1 MSHYQLMIA
10 ISYLEWI
17 RWVATGRLRCNGRIV
32 AVNGFDDQLGFN
44 ALLDRAPDLN
54 FEDEQGFLIAALRPD
69 ALQAI
74 HPFQAGSGLES
85 VRVPISS
92 VAAFY
97 PVTERGKR
105 LLEADAARA
114 AVRLEEPL
122 LANLWARWQSLKRE
136 DAEQHRSEMLCSVLG
151 LPTPSLDRIPPPV
164 LDLLMGRTVPSTAD
178 KAAQL
183 RGSSAYAWALT
194 FGIFGDMVG
203 EDTKKA
209 LSKQWG
215 LGDLLRN
222 LERGYPIGRP
232 VTGSEA
238 VKVTKEMSRHLLES
252 SGWEISVLLMAVVL
266 HYRHLLTSDRP
277 VSLDSLLTDLVELG
291 SNGGV
296 ELASMAAS
304 AIAPCMDDVAVSTL
318 MYQASPASF
327 LAMKPT
333 KLHAS
338 IDVACQIEQRRAAQ
352 ALKDSVDPIDI
363 EKSQSTEY
371 RLPDES
377 SEDTPSH
384 SESISLVSDAMEGSA
399 PTPTTQADTALVLE
413 LTSNEK
419 PEDSVPLAI
428 NYSNLADALSEDS
441 SAHEISRNA

>member
-1 MSHYQLMIA
+1 
-10 ISYLEWI
+10 
-17 RWVATGRLRCNGRIV
+17 
-32 AVNGFDDQLGFN
+32 
-44 ALLDRAPDLN
+44 
-54 FEDEQGFLIAALRPD
+54 
-69 ALQAI
+69 
-74 HPFQAGSGLES
+74 
-85 VRVPISS
+85 
-92 VAAFY
+92 
-97 PVTERGKR
+97 
-105 LLEADAARA
+105 
-114 AVRLEEPL
+114 
-122 LANLWARWQSLKRE
+122 
-136 DAEQHRSEMLCSVLG
+136 
-151 LPTPSLDRIPPPV
+151 
-164 LDLLMGRTVPSTAD
+164 
-178 KAAQL
+178 
-183 RGSSAYAWALT
+183 
-194 FGIFGDMVG
+194 MVG
-203 EDTKKA
+203 EGTKKA

-215 LGDLLRN
+215 LGDLLKN

-238 VKVTKEMSRHLLES
+238 VKVTKEMSRHLLDS

-277 VSLDSLLTDLVELG
+277 VVLDSLLTDLVELG
-291 SNGGV
+291 SDGGV

-318 MYQASPASF
+318 IYQASPASF

-338 IDVACQIEQRRAAQ
+338 INVACQIEQRRAAK
-352 ALKDSVDPIDI
+352 ALTYSVDPVDV

-377 SEDTPSH
+377 SEDASSY
-384 SESISLVSDAMEGSA
+384 SESISLVPDAVEGSA
-399 PTPTTQADTALVLE
+399 PTSTTQADTALVSE

-428 NYSNLADALSEDS
+428 TDSNLADAPSEDS